1 MEIEKISWH
10 TFDARDQRHV
20 LVSLPRVKWL
30 ERDPE
35 YRRPTVVEEP
45 KVDRRKD
52 NRVGNKA
59 KVSPSTYRPRNDELS
74 DAQRQAWL
82 MHKEGK
88 TMAQIGVQL
97 KRSTNA
103 ASKLVA
109 QAREKLGVGLK

>member
-1 MEIEKISWH
+1 
-10 TFDARDQRHV
+10 
-20 LVSLPRVKWL
+20 
-30 ERDPE
+30 
-35 YRRPTVVEEP
+35 
-45 KVDRRKD
+45 
-52 NRVGNKA
+52 
-59 KVSPSTYRPRNDELS
+59 
-74 DAQRQAWL
+74 